1 MAKRGRPKRAR
12 TAVVVNVK
20 LYLDPVEDRD
30 LVEWFAGLPAGLRA
44 QSVMAALRGASLG
57 EVEAEGL
64 PSDDEVAD
72 LLGGRLW

>member
-1 MAKRGRPKRAR
+1 MAKRGRPPRER
-12 TAVVVNVK
+12 PAVVIRIK
-20 LYLDPVEDRD
+20 LYLDPVDDED
-30 LVEWFAGLPAGLRA
+30 LVEWFASLPDGLRA

-57 EVEAEGL
+57 EVSSDGL